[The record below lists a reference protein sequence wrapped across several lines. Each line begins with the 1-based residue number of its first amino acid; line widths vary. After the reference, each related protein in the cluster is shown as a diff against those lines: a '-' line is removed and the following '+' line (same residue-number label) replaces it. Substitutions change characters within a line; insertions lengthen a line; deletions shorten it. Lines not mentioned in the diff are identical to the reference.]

1 MNKNFK
7 LVLYWISVIPPVVDF
22 IRGLIRGAQLGLADI
37 KKGETLE
44 AIKQAEAF
52 RRANKG
58 D

>member
-1 MNKNFK
+1 MKNLK

-22 IRGLIRGAQLGLADI
+22 IRGLIRGSQLGLADI

-52 RRANKG
+52 KRANSG
-58 D
+58 E